1 MLHSTLQ
8 TLHHALPGNEQS
20 GCSRPIPILVTTAW
34 GLVDAGWE
42 CSDKGKIIDT
52 VVEHAFTRI
61 HR

>member
-1 MLHSTLQ
+1 MQSTDPNFS
-8 TLHHALPGNEQS
+8 HD
-20 GCSRPIPILVTTAW
+20 CM